1 MLLFLVTTWAFSVCL
16 FLSPETPSWSPWTCL
31 VALVT
36 VLTGLRSGIVEPRE
50 CSGCD
55 ESCWGVEFS
64 RGGFFGGVCCS
75 CESEGDGRPS
85 ASPEGD
91 GSVVFCEV
99 WSSEVFRFNKPFDS
113 SEMEKK
119 KWKFECKRYKHIF
132 LLLPQK
138 YVVNETQRNSLM
150 KLVKRFR
157 GKGEPPAMKPQRT
170 SPKRLACNAVFNQ
183 IGHSTQLYS
192 FAT

>member
-1 MLLFLVTTWAFSVCL
+1 MLLSFVHTWAFNVCL
-16 FLSPETPSWSPWTCL
+16 FLSPETPEKPSWSRWSPWTCL

-36 VLTGLRSGIVEPRE
+36 VLAGLRSGMVEPRK

-99 WSSEVFRFNKPFDS
+99 WSSEVVRFNKPFDS

-119 KWKFECKRYKHIF
+119 MKCSEWIPKKLFD
-132 LLLPQK
+132 
-138 YVVNETQRNSLM
+138 ETSST
-150 KLVKRFR
+150 
-157 GKGEPPAMKPQRT
+157 MKPQRT

-183 IGHSTQLYS
+183 IGLSTQLYS

>member
-16 FLSPETPSWSPWTCL
+16 FLSPESPETPSWSPWTCL

-36 VLTGLRSGIVEPRE
+36 VLTGLRSGMVEPRK
-50 CSGCD
+50 CSVCD
-55 ESCWGVEFS
+55 ESCWGVKFS

-99 WSSEVFRFNKPFDS
+99 WSSEVVRFNKPFDS

-119 KWKFECKRYKHIF
+119 MKWMNPKEIIWWN
-132 LLLPQK
+132 LQ
-138 YVVNETQRNSLM
+138 YV
-150 KLVKRFR
+150 
-157 GKGEPPAMKPQRT
+157 MKPQRT

-183 IGHSTQLYS
+183 IGHSTPKHYS
-192 FAT
+192 FTT

>member
-1 MLLFLVTTWAFSVCL
+1 MLLFLVPTWALRVCL

-36 VLTGLRSGIVEPRE
+36 VLAGLRSGMVEPRK
-50 CSGCD
+50 CSGCG
-55 ESCWGVEFS
+55 ETCWGVEFS

-99 WSSEVFRFNKPFDS
+99 WSSEVVRFNKPFDS

-119 KWKFECKRYKHIF
+119 WN
-132 LLLPQK
+132 
-138 YVVNETQRNSLM
+138 VVNESQRNYLM
-150 KLVKRFR
+150 KPPVQWSLN
-157 GKGEPPAMKPQRT
+157 EPHLKDWPAMLFST
-170 SPKRLACNAVFNQ
+170 RLDFLLN
-183 IGHSTQLYS
+183 STASLHNGS
-192 FAT
+192 RKKCW